1 VQRGGLQSVT
11 ARPDRS
17 RYRFIAAEYRA
28 RRRIGSTY
36 EELLATYG
44 GKPRN
49 RTGRFVIICA
59 ATVPG
64 TSVSHPNKRVDKPE
78 SMTFVVENGRV
89 AAMTVS
95 VDLGG
100 EF

>member
-1 VQRGGLQSVT
+1 VSVFKASPPGLTVPDTDLSQLSTGRGV
-11 ARPDRS
+11 
-17 RYRFIAAEYRA
+17 
-28 RRRIGSTY
+28 RIGSTY